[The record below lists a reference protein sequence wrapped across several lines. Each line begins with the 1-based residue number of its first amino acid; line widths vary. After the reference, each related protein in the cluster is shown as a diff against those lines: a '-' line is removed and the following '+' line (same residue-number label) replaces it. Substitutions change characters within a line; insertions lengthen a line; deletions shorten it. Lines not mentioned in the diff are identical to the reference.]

1 MYMLAIGT
9 SAFDPIS
16 AATAARELPVG
27 VFCKIRS
34 SCAIQCKALSIGT
47 LWGEPQSRWLVLHD
61 SSAAGPDRCVMPR
74 YPRRL

>member
-1 MYMLAIGT
+1 MLAIGT

-47 LWGEPQSRWLVLHD
+47 LWGERAKPLASCWAT
-61 SSAAGPDRCVMPR
+61 AAPPAPDRCVKR
-74 YPRRL
+74 

>member
-1 MYMLAIGT
+1 MLAIGT

-27 VFCKIRS
+27 AFCKIRS
-34 SCAIQCKALSIGT
+34 SCAMQRNALFDRSA
-47 LWGEPQSRWLVLHD
+47 LCRGEPQSRWLVLRD

-74 YPRRL
+74 YPRRR